1 MRASLKALSTLLSYP
16 DEDFKLIYSDRDEL
30 VNALSKEDPEVASL
44 VNEFLDRIDPERA
57 DETYVSVFEMPPKC
71 SLYAHEYILHGKE
84 EELGRFLLELKGI
97 YKIHGVDA
105 PLKKEIPDYLP
116 LMLEFLALVYDVD
129 REEAR
134 RFARR
139 YLKKWIGELRRCL
152 EKEGSPY
159 ALLVKAVEKLVNDLV
174 QAG

>member
-16 DEDFKLIYSDRDEL
+16 DDDFKLLYNNRDEL
-30 VNALSKEDPEVASL
+30 VDALSREDPEVASL
-44 VNEFLDRIDPERA
+44 VNEFLDKIDPESA
-57 DETYVSVFEMPPKC
+57 DETYVAVFEMPPKC
-71 SLYAHEYILHGKE
+71 SLYAHEYLLHGKE

-105 PLKKEIPDYLP
+105 PLKKEIPDFLP

-134 RFARR
+134 RFAKR
-139 YLKKWIGELRRCL
+139 YLKKWIGELARCL

-159 ALLVKAVEKLVNDLV
+159 ALLARAVEKIVNDLA
-174 QAG
+174 QAR